1 MLGEKN
7 DVKNLAKLSLENK
20 KNGVYN
26 VWPTLDMYILI
37 PNGHG
42 QSFSNQ
48 RTTTKLEN
56 GVAKPTTFR

>member
-26 VWPTLDMYILI
+26 VWPALDMYILI

-42 QSFSNQ
+42 
-48 RTTTKLEN
+48 
-56 GVAKPTTFR
+56 